1 MALECLEH
9 NAYVPAGLLPVFKV
23 LCVYRPIYNSR
34 VIINRLF
41 WQFSIV
47 VKKLTLLT
55 ICNTLRKRENL

>member
-1 MALECLEH
+1 MALECLEY

-41 WQFSIV
+41 GAIFYCGEKIDLV
-47 VKKLTLLT
+47 
-55 ICNTLRKRENL
+55 NNL